1 MKKWLCIIVLV
12 GFAGCQKGVEPF
24 TDSGTNSGGS
34 GTSTIIAGIWKFDSL
49 IVNAQST
56 TEYTQDD
63 SDFKAISYTNY
74 NTTSNTGSFTY
85 NNDSTFSASDI
96 SYDLSSTT
104 ISYIYKNGVLMDSTE
119 QPFAFPLDSSSTT
132 GKYEIIGNDSIYYS
146 AGYVLGYDN
155 LQIQPSGGKFTLSN
169 NILKITQ
176 HFYSDT
182 TEQID
187 DIPYH
192 KTDLVTSVTT
202 LHKQ

>member
-1 MKKWLCIIVLV
+1 MKKWFSVVVLV
-12 GFAGCQKGVEPF
+12 VFAACQKDIPPF
-24 TDSGTNSGGS
+24 TDSGT
-34 GTSTIIAGIWKFDSL
+34 GTDGTDTSASIVGTWKFVSFS
-49 IVNAQST
+49 VNAQST

-63 SDFKAISYTNY
+63 SDIKAISYTNY
-74 NTTSNTGSFTY
+74 ITAHNTGFFMY

-104 ISYIYKNGVLMDSTE
+104 ISYIYKNGVLTDSTE
-119 QPFAFPLDSSSTT
+119 QPFSFPLDSSSTT
-132 GKYEIIGNDSIYYS
+132 GKYEVIGSDSIYYS

-155 LQIQPSGGKFTLSN
+155 LQAMPSGGKFTLNN

-182 TEQID
+182 TEQSG

-192 KTDLVTSVTT
+192 LTNVVTAVTT
-202 LHKQ
+202 LQKQ